1 MKYDVFI
8 SYRREGGDKYARTI
22 QQALEKEYRVF
33 LDFDELKD
41 GVFDQRI
48 IDAISESPVFLLI
61 LSKGALDRCVN
72 EHDWVRLEILHAAKC
87 GCHIVP
93 VTIVDDN
100 FDGLP
105 SSLPY
110 DLRRAIGQ
118 HQFSEL
124 QMKTLFKVS
133 MAQLVNDR
141 IAPYVHR
148 EVLNTGTE
156 IHIDVDEDCDL
167 FRFKTFIR
175 HLNAADDNVIYLTP
189 GKYKLEFI
197 STHVVGVKKTMVYSL
212 ANDITCDFIEMTLK
226 EEVET
231 AIAKQKSDENAKKNT
246 IWEIIEGIKH
256 NAEERESIKEPL
268 SPIDLDYKE
277 KGWTIIGNGKSVL
290 QKIDLDKIK
299 DDLSFIKIS
308 ESVIAIEKEAFNY
321 SPSQLIVIP
330 DSVKTIGKDAFNYVP
345 NIVYHGTA
353 QGMPWGAFH
362 VNVFIEDDFIYAD
375 KNKKEITGYIG
386 DASLVTIPR
395 KVETIGAL
403 SFYYCHYIKTIVI
416 PNSVTRICESAFDGC
431 VNLQEVKCSDSLKHI
446 DWAAFRQCK
455 SLKSIV
461 IPKSIRDIGECAFY
475 GCDNLKTVYLGNP
488 NANYSKNDC
497 PSFPEHTQIIKT

>member
-1 MKYDVFI
+1 MENKYDIFI
-8 SYRREGGDKYARTI
+8 SYSRHD
-22 QQALEKEYRVF
+22 LEKVKEAMAEIEQSTTARCWMDLDGIESGEQFKKVIISAINHSDTMLF
-33 LDFDELKD
+33 MLSNSSMRSEWALDELDFAKMKGKRLVIVHLENVSMIDDFYFTYHKY
-41 GVFDQRI
+41 DQIEWNKKPQREKLIRDIRNWIGKRVPHRDVI
-48 IDAISESPVFLLI
+48 IDKQKEKTII
-61 LSKGALDRCVN
+61 
-72 EHDWVRLEILHAAKC
+72 EI
-87 GCHIVP
+87 V
-93 VTIVDDN
+93 
-100 FDGLP
+100 
-105 SSLPY
+105 
-110 DLRRAIGQ
+110 
-118 HQFSEL
+118 E
-124 QMKTLFKVS
+124 
-133 MAQLVNDR
+133 
-141 IAPYVHR
+141 
-148 EVLNTGTE
+148 
-156 IHIDVDEDCDL
+156 
-167 FRFKTFIR
+167 
-175 HLNAADDNVIYLTP
+175 
-189 GKYKLEFI
+189 
-197 STHVVGVKKTMVYSL
+197 GVKNYAEK
-212 ANDITCDFIEMTLK
+212 K
-226 EEVET
+226 EHMEQ
-231 AIAKQKSDENAKKNT
+231 I
-246 IWEIIEGIKH
+246 
-256 NAEERESIKEPL
+256 L
-268 SPIDLDYKE
+268 SPIDKE
-277 KGWTIIGNGKSVL
+277 YMEYGYTIVGCGKSTISKEDV
-290 QKIDLDKIK
+290 DEIK

-386 DASLVTIPR
+386 DASLVTIPK